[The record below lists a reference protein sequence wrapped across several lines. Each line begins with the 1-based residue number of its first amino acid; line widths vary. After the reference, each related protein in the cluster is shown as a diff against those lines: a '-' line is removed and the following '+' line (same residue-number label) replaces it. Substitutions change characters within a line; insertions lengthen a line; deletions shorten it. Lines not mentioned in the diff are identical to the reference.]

1 VQQFEVGRGL
11 KGCKRGRN
19 VEIVIRVENGQV
31 QKDDYAGFVVSVWR
45 TVGGSSLGGEGP
57 VATSINNSGNVCM
70 YRRREKGLD
79 GMRAPRQRR
88 GKGCRVV
95 LSGE

>member
-31 QKDDYAGFVVSVWR
+31 QKDGYVGFVVSVC
-45 TVGGSSLGGEGP
+45 GSSLSGEGP